1 MVGPSGA
8 GKTTITHLVPRLYDP
23 TSGTVRIGGHDVR
36 DLTFASLCE
45 HVGVVTQD
53 AHLFNDTLRAN
64 LLYARPDAGERDL
77 VEACKAALIWDTIES
92 LPDGLDTMAGDRGY
106 RFSGGE
112 KQRIAL
118 ARLLVKAPPIVVL
131 DEATAHLDSESEAR
145 IQRALTTALAGRTSL
160 VIAHRLSTVREAD
173 QILVI
178 DSGTV
183 RQCGTHDSLLAEGGL
198 YADLYHR
205 QFAARP
211 RSRRTPESDERA
223 QPMTDYLP
231 QVATVPFRLGRPED
245 LPGDLA
251 EVAVAGAGTRH
262 AVRLLDDA
270 AWTGCDTLEGAARA
284 ARAAL
289 AADHGPRVRDDPRE
303 SAANR
308 DNDLA
313 FGIERHGGA
322 ALPLMVDAGLAAL
335 IGLLEAA
342 RRGTGLPGDDWADLF
357 AGFATVTCWPPTP
370 PTLPSV
376 RRRTRRARRVRH
388 CRRTRSASGSAATT
402 SSWSSPSAARS
413 RCAACARPPT
423 PATRPGARSA
433 ARTATTMMRAS
444 RGALRFAG
452 DSGNDEYAA
461 EIRPTLMPPIAPPK
475 MSGLRWRDHEA
486 LISALAGAGDAWAA
500 LGDDGLIA
508 GFRDALDGAYA
519 AHRGVCEH
527 FVGDSSPSL
536 LATAGSRRSAVGV
549 LSQFRDKR
557 LGLLPPSGGRE
568 G

>member
-1 MVGPSGA
+1 
-8 GKTTITHLVPRLYDP
+8 
-23 TSGTVRIGGHDVR
+23 
-36 DLTFASLCE
+36 
-45 HVGVVTQD
+45 
-53 AHLFNDTLRAN
+53 
-64 LLYARPDAGERDL
+64 
-77 VEACKAALIWDTIES
+77 
-92 LPDGLDTMAGDRGY
+92 
-106 RFSGGE
+106 
-112 KQRIAL
+112 
-118 ARLLVKAPPIVVL
+118 
-131 DEATAHLDSESEAR
+131 
-145 IQRALTTALAGRTSL
+145 
-160 VIAHRLSTVREAD
+160 
-173 QILVI
+173 
-178 DSGTV
+178 
-183 RQCGTHDSLLAEGGL
+183 
-198 YADLYHR
+198 
-205 QFAARP
+205 
-211 RSRRTPESDERA
+211 
-223 QPMTDYLP
+223 MTDYLP

-251 EVAVAGAGTRH
+251 EVAAAGAGTRH

-342 RRGTGLPGDDWADLF
+342 RRCGTGLPGDDWADLF
-357 AGFATVTCWPPTP
+357 AGFATVTCWPADPADP
-370 PTLPSV
+370 PVRPAPGPPRPRGEALPKDALRKWV
-376 RRRTRRARRVRH
+376 RGHHVFMVFAQCGAVALR
-388 CRRTRSASGSAATT
+388 CLRSAADAGDTA
-402 SSWSSPSAARS
+402 
-413 RCAACARPPT
+413 
-423 PATRPGARSA
+423 GARSA

-452 DSGNDEYAA
+452 DSGNDEYVA

-486 LISALAGAGDAWAA
+486 LIGALAGAGDAWAA